1 MLSRVAVRD
10 YTNQRGETVA
20 VATDNNG
27 MSWRPTV
34 SDGLI
39 VSCEK
44 QRERR
49 TLIML

>member
-1 MLSRVAVRD
+1 MYTPRPDEELRD
-10 YTNQRGETVA
+10 EV
-20 VATDNNG
+20 VE
-27 MSWRPTV
+27 
-34 SDGLI
+34 LI